1 MGALTLAPTY
11 PVCFVQDICQI
22 GGQMI
27 SQSWKTKINATF
39 QKFSHIGC
47 LYMHNSHQQKKW
59 ADDAKGLVSDATL
72 TYLTDE
78 CGC

>member
-1 MGALTLAPTY
+1 MGVLTLAPTY
-11 PVCFVQDICQI
+11 LVCFVQEF

-27 SQSWKTKINATF
+27 SQSWKMKIKATF

-59 ADDAKGLVSDATL
+59 ADDAKGLGSDATL